1 MSFSLVI
8 GRVRVTPGVGGAG
21 QSQPVRHK
29 LAALSEGASPG
40 NTPPVRIVDEDDG
53 LRAAAFA
60 FLTNLTSRTGG
71 IVKRED
77 LRQFTFKGQRISL
90 EQNMRGIRVV
100 AGQPAALSILT
111 TYRDRPE
118 DRPYDDDI
126 GRDGYPRYKWRGTDP
141 DFSDNVAL
149 RTAMELGKP
158 LAWFVGVAP
167 GLYEAVFR
175 VWLVHEEPDEHQF
188 VVALDEGMETAWQ
201 SEVHLTGPD
210 EVRRREY
217 ALSVVRRRLHQP
229 DFRRRVLTAYGR
241 QCALCR
247 LRHPELLDA
256 AHIKEDSEGGEP
268 VVSNGIAMCAIHHRA
283 FDALVVGITP
293 KYAIEVREDV
303 LAETDGPTLQHSL
316 QGVHGTTLLLPARPH
331 QRPAVDLLEER
342 YERFRQVG

>member
-1 MSFSLVI
+1 V
-8 GRVRVTPGVGGAG
+8 
-21 QSQPVRHK
+21 
-29 LAALSEGASPG
+29 ALSVSVSPG
-40 NTPPVRIVDEDDG
+40 DTPSVRIVDEDDE

-60 FLTNLTSRTGG
+60 FLTDLTSRTGG
-71 IVKRED
+71 IVKRGD

-100 AGQPAALSILT
+100 AGYLAALSILT

-126 GRDGYPRYKWRGTDP
+126 GPDGYPRYKWRGTDP

-167 GLYEAVFR
+167 GLYEAVFP
-175 VWLVHEEPDEHQF
+175 VWLVDEEPDEHQF
-188 VVALDEGMETAWQ
+188 VVALDEGLESAWQ

-256 AHIKEDSEGGEP
+256 AHIKEDSDGGEP
-268 VVSNGIAMCAIHHRA
+268 VVPNGIAMCAIHHRA
-283 FDALVVGITP
+283 FDALVVGVTP
-293 KYAIEVREDV
+293 TYVVQVRRDI
-303 LAETDGPTLQHSL
+303 LAESDGPTLQHSL
-316 QGVHGTTLLLPARPH
+316 QGIHGATLLLPTRRH
-331 QRPAVDLLEER
+331 QRPDVGLLQER
-342 YERFRQVG
+342 FERFRRAG